1 MNELERRRSDFEEH
15 LSDVRLALRRELGWK
30 PRGWPWLA
38 CALGLAGGLIAG
50 KAIASTLR
58 DLTGVRRRRL
68 PGA

>member
-1 MNELERRRSDFEEH
+1 MKELERRRSTFEDQ
-15 LSDVRLALRRELGWK
+15 LSDLRLSLHRELGWS

-50 KAIASTLR
+50 SAVASALR
-58 DLTGVRRRRL
+58 GLAGVRTRNL